1 MTAIFP
7 AFFTSDFIL
16 PYGSGRGTCFAAFYC
31 TLSYLS
37 AKGKYGS
44 GREALLRSIYCTL
57 YRMQNHS
64 KKGGKRNSVQYKKPA
79 MNIKL

>member
-7 AFFTSDFIL
+7 AFL
-16 PYGSGRGTCFAAFYC
+16 PAISFCHTEVAAKLCFAAFYC

-44 GREALLRSIYCTL
+44 GREALLRSIYCTFQ
-57 YRMQNHS
+57 RTRNHS
-64 KKGGKRNSVQYKKPA
+64 KEGGKRNSVQYKKPA
-79 MNIKL
+79 VNIKL

>member
-16 PYGSGRGTCFAAFYC
+16 PYE
-31 TLSYLS
+31 
-37 AKGKYGS
+37 S